1 MAKKLLCLAAAL
13 VMITGAAAQTAEP
26 AYIMTREDMLAIY
39 QQSFDR
45 MNTTM
50 DMEIMT
56 LDELPA
62 WEKEYTKN
70 TGRERKEDL
79 IISSLPMEGD
89 KTYED
94 ALWLARNALMQRTGV
109 SEAELDAMGVYPRL
123 IDYVYM
129 ENESEWE
136 FYFTP
141 LRDADIMLDHDLP
154 DGGEYRMVI
163 GAQSGHTLDW
173 HWISSENVPSGRLIQ
188 LAQEAA
194 LAHSGMDQEAFETRF
209 ADGTVHHYNRDTE
222 TCLVLIYTH
231 TADQPGGDIHVYQV
245 ILNYRTGEIISL
257 EYTEGVG

>member
-13 VMITGAAAQTAEP
+13 VMITGAAAQAAEP

-50 DMEIMT
+50 EVEIIT
-56 LDELPA
+56 LDEVPEL
-62 WEKEYTKN
+62 EKQYF
-70 TGRERKEDL
+70 RKRKDDL
-79 IISSLPMEGD
+79 LISSLPMEGD

-129 ENESEWE
+129 PNESEWE
-136 FYFTP
+136 FLFTP
-141 LRDADIMLDHDLP
+141 LRNADILQDHELP
-154 DGGEYRMVI
+154 DGGVYRVVI

-173 HWISSENVPSGRLIQ
+173 HWNSRENVPSGRLIQ

-194 LAHSGMDQEAFETRF
+194 MAHSGMDQEAFETKF

-231 TADQPGGDIHVYQV
+231 TADQPDGDNHVYQV
-245 ILNYRTGEIISL
+245 ILNYRTGDIISL

>member
-50 DMEIMT
+50 DVEIMT

-79 IISSLPMEGD
+79 LISSLPMEGD
-89 KTYED
+89 MNYED
-94 ALWLARNALMQRTGV
+94 ALWMAKSVLMQRTGV
-109 SEAELDAMGVYPRL
+109 TEAELDAMGVYPQL
-123 IDYVYM
+123 TDYVYM
-129 ENESEWE
+129 DNESEWE

-141 LRDADIMLDHDLP
+141 RRDTDIMLDHDIP
-154 DGGEYRMVI
+154 AEGEYRVAI
-163 GAQSGHTLDW
+163 GAQSGQVISF
-173 HWISSENVPSGRLIQ
+173 HWYSNINFANGKLVN
-188 LAQEAA
+188 LAKEAA

-209 ADGTVHHYNRDTE
+209 ADGYVHHYNRDTE